1 MSLELEKYQE
11 ELSEELEN
19 ILDYWKHFSVDEI
32 NGGFVGK
39 IDNYNNINFGAVKGS
54 VLNARIL
61 WSFSAAHNLKANP
74 EYLEIAHRAFNYI
87 TNFFIDKVYGGVYWL
102 IDAKGKPVD
111 TKKQVYANAFTIY
124 AFSEY
129 YIASQNENAKTM
141 AIRLYNDLINHSFDD
156 KNGGYFEAFSREWKS
171 LDDLRL
177 SAKDANEKKT
187 MNTHLHVLEAF
198 TTLYH
203 IWPNE
208 DLKQKIIGLINDFL
222 THIIHPKTGNLI
234 LFFDENWQ
242 AKSDIISYG
251 HDIEASWLLLEAAE
265 AVGDEALISSVK
277 SISVKIA
284 KVSIN
289 GLDVDGS
296 LWYEYDPAENHII
309 KEKHWWVQAEAMV
322 GFFNAW
328 QITDDEKFLNISLQN
343 WLFVKNKIID
353 YEKGEW
359 FWGITEQGE
368 IMLKEDKV
376 GVWKCPYHNSR
387 ACIEIIKRIGH

>member
-1 MSLELEKYQE
+1 MKLEIEKYKD
-11 ELSEELEN
+11 ELSAELEN
-19 ILDYWKHFSVDEI
+19 ILDYWVHFTVDEI

-39 IDNYNNINFGAVKGS
+39 IDNYNNINFSAPKGS

-61 WSFSAAHNLKANP
+61 WSFSAAYNLKANP
-74 EYLEIAHRAFNYI
+74 EYLANANRAFEYI
-87 TNFFIDKVYGGVYWL
+87 TNFFIDKAFGGVYWL

-111 TKKQVYANAFTIY
+111 KKKQVYAIAFTVY

-129 YIASQNENAKTM
+129 YLASKNESAKKM
-141 AIRLYNDLINHSFDD
+141 AIELYNDLINHSYDS
-156 KNGGYFEAFSREWKS
+156 KKGGYFEAFSREWKS

-177 SAKDANEKKT
+177 SEKDANEKKT

-198 TTLYH
+198 TTLYR
-203 IWPNE
+203 IWPDEN
-208 DLKQKIIGLINDFL
+208 LKLKIIELINDF
-222 THIIHPKTGNLI
+222 TKHILEPETGNLI
-234 LFFDENWQ
+234 LFFDENWK

-265 AVGDEALISSVK
+265 AVGDETLIESVK
-277 SISVKIA
+277 SISVKMA
-284 KVSIN
+284 DTSIN
-289 GLDVDGS
+289 GLDTDGS
-296 LWYEYDPAENHII
+296 LWYEYEPSKNHLI

-328 QITDDEKFLNISLQN
+328 QISHDEKFLEISLRN
-343 WLFVKNKIID
+343 WMFVKSKIID
-353 YEKGEW
+353 YDKGEW

-368 IMLKEDKV
+368 IMPKEDKV

-387 ACIEIIKRIGH
+387 ACIEIIRRIA

>member
-1 MSLELEKYQE
+1 MRLELEKYQE
-11 ELSEELEN
+11 ELSQELDN
-19 ILDYWKHFSVDEI
+19 ILYYWKHFAVDEI

-39 IDNYNNINFGAVKGS
+39 IDNYNNINFSAPKGS

-129 YIASQNENAKTM
+129 YIASQNEDAKTM
-141 AIRLYNDLINHSFDD
+141 AIKLYNDLINHSFDD
-156 KNGGYFEAFSREWKS
+156 KNGGYFEAFNREWKS

-198 TTLYH
+198 TTLYRN
-203 IWPNE
+203 WPDE

-222 THIIHPKTGNLI
+222 IHIIHPETGNLI

-251 HDIEASWLLLEAAE
+251 HDIEASWLLLEATE
-265 AVGDEALISSVK
+265 AVGDEALIASVK

-284 KVSIN
+284 EVSIN
-289 GLDVDGS
+289 GLDADGS
-296 LWYEYDPAENHII
+296 LWYEYEPAENHII

-328 QITDDEKFLNISLQN
+328 QITNDEKFLNISLQN

-353 YEKGEW
+353 YDKGEW
-359 FWGITEQGE
+359 FWGITAGGE
-368 IMLKEDKV
+368 IMPKEDKV

-387 ACIEIIKRIGH
+387 ACIELIKRIGN